1 MKNILIPVDFSDHSL
16 NALEYVQ
23 NLYADISCNF
33 FVLHISDYID
43 QPVYHEKLDG
53 EGNLQ
58 LIKEAP
64 PSRRQLN
71 DFMQYVEDNMAND
84 NHRYI
89 ALHEHGF
96 FIETLKKNLDLHKID
111 LVVMGTKGVTGL
123 REKIIGSNTGDVI
136 TKVKCDILAIP
147 KNAKFK
153 ALKELAF
160 PTDFNIFYSHKI
172 LNTITEML
180 EIGNGNLRV
189 MNVSKKEID
198 LNTAQNQNRDYLYDY
213 LHESFPGRNSFHTIT
228 NKRVNA
234 AIQCFVESRDI
245 DMIIMVAKN
254 LNFLQ
259 QVFFD
264 SLVEKISFHT
274 NVPFLVL
281 HE

>member
-1 MKNILIPVDFSDHSL
+1 MKNILIPVDFSEHSM

-23 NLYADISCNF
+23 NLFAKTSCNF

-43 QPVYHEKLDG
+43 QPVYHEKLDA

-64 PSRRQLN
+64 PSKRQLT
-71 DFMQYVEDNMAND
+71 DFMQVVENNFDND
-84 NHRYI
+84 KHRYI

-96 FIETLKKNLDLHKID
+96 FIETLKKNLELHKID
-111 LVVMGTKGVTGL
+111 MVAMGTKGVSGL

-147 KNAKFK
+147 KSAKHSVID
-153 ALKELAF
+153 EIAF

-172 LNTITEML
+172 LNSITEML
-180 EIGNGNLRV
+180 EIGDGNLRV
-189 MNVSKKEID
+189 MNVSKKDTD
-198 LNTAQNQNRDYLYDY
+198 LNSAQIQNRDYLYDY
-213 LHESFPGRNSFHTIT
+213 LNESFPGRNSFHTIT

-274 NVPFLVL
+274 KVPFLVL